1 MRRNVM
7 KRMKHKWLTVAGTI
21 ILIMVFSLLTPL
33 HVYAQENTLVIHYHR
48 FDKTYEGW
56 NIWAWPKNGD
66 GNAYYFTDVD
76 DFGPYTE
83 IKLDE
88 ATSSVGIRVR
98 LNEWEKND
106 IENDRYIDLNRELN
120 GPLHIYLLQGD
131 ESIYYNKNDVDLS
144 PQFLSASFVSASE
157 IEFNVTESVDS
168 SAEGEAARYSVTDDK
183 GVTYPIMK
191 IQSKDEG
198 ETTSASVILE
208 ENLDLGKRYTL
219 ERDGYGSIPISAAA
233 AFSSSDFE
241 AAYTY
246 KGDDLGAVY
255 SKTSTAFRVYAP
267 TASEVSLNLYSN
279 GLDGDKISER
289 SMTKDEYGTWTVNVN
304 GDLNGTYYTY
314 TAVTSL
320 GINEAVDPYAKAVG
334 ANGKRGMVIDLDA
347 TDPEGWEEDK
357 KPEFIQMTDA
367 IVYEL
372 HVRDLSSDSSSGIV
386 NTGKFLEF
394 TETETKNGSG
404 LSTGVDHMKELGI
417 THLHLLPSFDYA
429 SVDETKP
436 DIPQFN
442 WGYDPVNYNVPEGS
456 YSTDPYHGEVRI
468 KEMKQAVQSLHENG
482 IRVVMDVVYNHTA
495 ATADS
500 NFNKLVPDYYYR
512 KDESGFSNGSACG
525 NETASDH
532 SMVRKFI
539 VDSVVYWAEEYHID
553 GFRFDLMALH
563 DIETMNEVRKALDA
577 IDPSILIYGEGWKGG
592 ESTLPEEEQALKTN
606 VSQMEGI
613 AVFSDDLRDGIKG
626 SVFDAKDKGF
636 VSGAI
641 GLEET
646 IKFGVVAATN
656 HPQVN
661 YKMVNYSD
669 APWAKSPNQCINY
682 ASAHDNLTLW
692 DKLASSNL
700 EDSEEDRMKMNKLS
714 ASIILTSQGI
724 PFFQAGEEILRTK
737 TEEDSSFVEN
747 SYQSSDFVNRIQ
759 WDNKTDY
766 EEIFNY
772 YKGLIA
778 FRKKHPSLRLS
789 DTKDIAANLVF
800 EENAPTGVVAYSI
813 TGKPNGETADGIYV
827 IHNANKEAVKMRIP
841 TGVWNVY
848 VNGEQAGIEAIDTIK
863 GDSKGT
869 EVSVDPISTLV
880 LVQEQGSSLN
890 IGVLIAA
897 GVILGILFGIGIL
910 IFRKH
915 KKKS

>member
-1 MRRNVM
+1 M
-7 KRMKHKWLTVAGTI
+7 KRMKHKLSIVGSLI
-21 ILIMVFSLLTPL
+21 LLIMVFSLFAPL
-33 HVYAQENTLVIHYHR
+33 SVYAQETTLVIHYHR
-48 FDKTYEGW
+48 FDKAYEGW
-56 NIWAWPKNGD
+56 NIWAWPKDGD
-66 GNAYYFTDVD
+66 GNAYYFTNAD

-88 ATSSVGIRVR
+88 TISSIGIRVR

-106 IENDRYIDLNRELN
+106 IENDRYIDLNRESD
-120 GPLHIYLLQGD
+120 GSLHIYLVQGD
-131 ESIYYNKNDVDLS
+131 ETIYYDKNDVDLS

-157 IEFNVTESVDS
+157 IEFTVTESVNA
-168 SAEGEAARYSVTDDK
+168 SAEGEAAHYSVIDDK
-183 GVTYPIMK
+183 GVTYSIVK
-191 IQSKDEG
+191 IQSKEEG
-198 ETTSASVILE
+198 ETDSASVILE
-208 ENLDLGKRYTL
+208 ESLDLGKRYTL
-219 ERDGYGSIPISAAA
+219 ERDGYGSIPISVGA
-233 AFSSSDFE
+233 AFSTSDFE

-246 KGDDLGAVY
+246 EGDDLGAVY
-255 SKTSTAFRVYAP
+255 SKTSTTFRVYAP

-279 GLDGDKISER
+279 GLDGDKLSETP
-289 SMTKDEYGTWTVNVN
+289 MNKDAYGTWTVTID

-320 GINEAVDPYAKAVG
+320 GANEAVDPYAKAVG
-334 ANGKRGMVIDLDA
+334 VNGKRGMVIDLDT

-372 HVRDLSSDSSSGIV
+372 HIRDLSSDASSGIV
-386 NTGKFLEF
+386 NIGKFLEL
-394 TETETKNGSG
+394 TETETKNRSG
-404 LSTGVDHMKELGI
+404 LSTGIDHMKELGI

-429 SVDETKP
+429 SVDETML
-436 DIPQFN
+436 DTPQFN

-468 KEMKQAVQSLHENG
+468 KEMKQAVQSLHKDG

-512 KDESGFSNGSACG
+512 KNESGFSNGSACG
-525 NETASDH
+525 NEIASDH
-532 SMVRKFI
+532 AMVRKFI

-577 IDPSILIYGEGWKGG
+577 IDPTILIYGEGWKGG
-592 ESTLPEEEQALKTN
+592 ESTLPEEEQALKIN

-636 VSGAI
+636 VSGAM

-661 YKMVNYSD
+661 YEMVNYSD
-669 APWAKSPNQCINY
+669 APWAKSPDQCINY

-692 DKLASSNL
+692 DKLASSNP
-700 EDSEEDRMKMNKLS
+700 EDSETDRIKMNKLS

-737 TEEDSSFVEN
+737 TEEDNSFVEN

-759 WDNKTDY
+759 WDNKTEY
-766 EEIFNY
+766 EDVFNY

-778 FRKKHPSLRLS
+778 FRKEHPSFRLT

-800 EENAPTGVVAYSI
+800 EENAPAGVVAYSI

-827 IHNANKEAVKMRIP
+827 IHNANKEAVSMMLP
-841 TGVWNVY
+841 AGVWKVY
-848 VNGEQAGIEAIDTIK
+848 VNGEQAGTEPITTIK

-869 EVSVDPISTLV
+869 EVWVDPISSLV
-880 LVQEQGSSLN
+880 LVQEQNSSLN
-890 IGVLIAA
+890 IGFLIGV

-910 IFRKH
+910 IFRKN